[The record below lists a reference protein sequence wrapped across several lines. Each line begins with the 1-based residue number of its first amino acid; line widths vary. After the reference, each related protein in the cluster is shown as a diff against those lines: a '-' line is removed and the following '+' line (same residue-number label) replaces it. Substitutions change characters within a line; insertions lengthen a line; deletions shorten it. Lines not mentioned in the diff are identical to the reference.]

1 MQFYKKLYLS
11 CRYGAIYGLK
21 VLLLLTIS
29 FQLSAQNNGEIT
41 IKGKVVDETGE
52 GMVGVNISIKGA
64 ARGTITDINGNY
76 NLTAPSGGTLI
87 FSFIGYLDQEVAI
100 GSRGVIDLQMNVNVE
115 TLSEVVV
122 VGYGT
127 QRVEQFTG
135 ALEIIDAKKLE
146 QLPNASFQDALQG
159 NASGIQVTASDGA
172 PGAGI
177 SVRVR
182 GIGSISASNEPLYVI
197 DGIPITA
204 GSVSETDFGNDGRSS
219 NVLSS
224 INPNDI
230 ENLVVLKDAASTAIY
245 GSRGANG
252 VVLITTKSG
261 KAGKAKIDLKTQVGF
276 SDFAFNN
283 LLEPLNRDQYT
294 QLFIE
299 GYVNAGTQTEEEA
312 RQLFQTQFPQNAN
325 TNWLDEI
332 TQTGVSQQY
341 DLSAQG
347 GTEDFTYFVSSSYFS
362 QEGTV
367 VNNKF
372 DRYSARVNLTAKLT
386 EKLTL
391 SNNLSA
397 SYFQQRGIT
406 DGTRWQAPFYLSY
419 LMAPTVPVRDDQ
431 GRFFGDH
438 TFFMGGNNPVGHL
451 NDDIRELEQSRII
464 DNLSASYQILDNL
477 VFKSAWSIDI
487 LNVDEYIFNNRR
499 YGDGRNVNGSAN
511 EAATDI
517 INWLGTQT
525 LSYSRS
531 VGNNHNLDGLLGYE
545 AQKQTREVIEA
556 SGEGFSHPELK
567 TLASAANPTEAR
579 STRTEFSFSSIF
591 SRINYD
597 YNGKYFASFS
607 VRRDGSSRFGAA
619 NRWGTFWSVGG
630 GYTISEESF
639 MQNLNF
645 IDLLK
650 LRVSYGTTGNA
661 GFDNFGW
668 AGLYG
673 FNNEYDGRPGA
684 IPSQVANAL
693 LTWESQEN
701 FNVGLDFALLN
712 NKISG
717 SMEYFNRVSSDL
729 LLDRP
734 LSLTTGFRTINENVG
749 DMKNTGIEISL
760 KADIINTSDFN
771 LSVGGNIT
779 FLTNEITL
787 LPDPILTGTKRREEG
802 RDFQE
807 FYLFGWAGVD
817 SANGDPL
824 WFTDSTKTET
834 TNDINNAER
843 FYDDKSATP
852 DFYGGF
858 NINLTYKGFYM
869 NTLFNFQIGNYVY
882 DAPGWVIH
890 GDGRFTPRSTSTLAF
905 ENRWTTPGQD
915 ATFPQH
921 RWGGNQSSN
930 TQNSTRYLFDGSFI
944 RLKNINLGYDFP
956 AAVISKLNLRS
967 LRVYTSLS
975 NIWTW
980 TADENLYFD
989 PEQTT
994 NGVYNTVT
1002 PISKTVSFGINL
1014 GL

>member
-1 MQFYKKLYLS
+1 MKQIYERLCLIGRIGKM
-11 CRYGAIYGLK
+11 YGLTAM
-21 VLLLLTIS
+21 LLMA
-29 FQLSAQNNGEIT
+29 FQSAILAQDGEIT
-41 IKGKVVDETGE
+41 VSGKVMDETGE
-52 GMVGVNISIKGA
+52 GMVGVNISIKGLT
-64 ARGTITDINGNY
+64 RGTITDINGNY
-76 NLTAPSGGTLI
+76 SLKAPANGTLV
-87 FSFIGYLDQEVAI
+87 FSFIGYMDKEVAI
-100 GSRGVIDLQMNVNVE
+100 GGRTVLDLPMEVNVE

-127 QRVEQFTG
+127 QRIEEFTG
-135 ALEIIDAKKLE
+135 ALEVIDSRKLE
-146 QLPNASFQDALQG
+146 QIPAASFQDALQG
-159 NASGIQVTASDGA
+159 NASGLQVTSSDGA

-197 DGIPITA
+197 DGIPVTS
-204 GSVSETDFGNDGRSS
+204 GSVSETDFGNGGRSS

-276 SDFAFNN
+276 SDYAFQN
-283 LLEPLNRDQYT
+283 LLQPLNREQYT

-299 GYVNAGTQTEEEA
+299 GYVNAGTQTAEGA
-312 RQLFQTQFPQNAN
+312 RALFESQFPENAN

-332 TQTGVSQQY
+332 TQTGVTQQY

-347 GTEDFTYFVSSSYFS
+347 GTENLTYFVSSSYFS

-372 DRYSARVNLTAKLT
+372 DRYSARVNLNAKLT
-386 EKLTL
+386 EKLSLT
-391 SNNLSA
+391 NNLNA
-397 SYFQQRGIT
+397 SFFEQRGIT

-431 GRFFGDH
+431 GRFYGDH
-438 TFFMGGNNPVGHL
+438 TFFMGGNNPAGHL
-451 NDDIRELEQSRII
+451 HDDRRELQQSRII
-464 DNLSASYQILDNL
+464 DNLTGSYKILDNL
-477 VFKSAWSIDI
+477 VFKSAWSVDI
-487 LNVDEYIFNNRR
+487 LNVDEFIFDNRR

-525 LSYSRS
+525 LTYNRTF
-531 VGNNHNLDGLLGYE
+531 GNGHNFDALIGYE

-556 SGEGFSHPELK
+556 AGEGFSHPELR
-567 TLASAANPTEAR
+567 TLASAANPTFAS
-579 STRTEFSFSSIF
+579 STRTEFSFSSVL
-591 SRINYD
+591 SRLNYD
-597 YNGKYFASFS
+597 YNGKYYASFS
-607 VRRDGSSRFGAA
+607 LRRDGSSRFGAE

-639 MQNLNF
+639 MSGLSF
-645 IDLLK
+645 VDLLK
-650 LRVSYGTTGNA
+650 LRISYGTTGNA

-684 IPSQVANAL
+684 IPSQVANQA

-701 FNVGLDFALLN
+701 FNIGLDFALL
-712 NKISG
+712 KGKLSG
-717 SMEYFNRVSSDL
+717 SAEFFNRVSSDL

-749 DMKNTGIEISL
+749 DMKNTGVELSL
-760 KADIINTSDFN
+760 NANIIDKPDFK
-771 LSVGGNIT
+771 LSAGGNIT
-779 FLTNEITL
+779 FITNEITL
-787 LPDPILTGTKRREEG
+787 LPDAILDGTKRREQG

-807 FYLFGWAGVD
+807 FYLYGWAGVD
-817 SANGDPL
+817 PANGDPL
-824 WFTDSTKTET
+824 WYTDSTKTET
-834 TNDINNAER
+834 TNNINNAER
-843 FYDDKSATP
+843 FYDGKSATP
-852 DFYGGF
+852 DFFGGF
-858 NINLTYKGFYM
+858 NLNVSYKGFYLT
-869 NTLFNFQIGNYVY
+869 TLFNFQIGNYVY

-890 GDGRFTPRSTSTLAF
+890 GDGRFTPRSTSTWAF
-905 ENRWTTPGQD
+905 ENRWTTPGQE
-915 ATFPQH
+915 ALFPQH

-930 TQNSTRYLFDGSFI
+930 TQNSSRYLYDGSFI

-956 AAVISKLNLRS
+956 ANITDKLGLRS
-967 LRVYTSLS
+967 LRVYSSVS
-975 NIWTW
+975 NLWTW
-980 TADENLYFD
+980 VADENLHFD
-989 PEQTT
+989 PEQTI
-994 NGVYNTVT
+994 NGVFNTVT
-1002 PISKTVSFGINL
+1002 PISRTVSFGVNF